1 LLQRGSEQ
9 KDLWGINLYPDQFG
23 SENWLEFDSMINL
36 RSSQNN
42 RTRWIDNPEIREK
55 IRKIVEKLVVV

>member
-1 LLQRGSEQ
+1 LIQRGSEQ

>member
-1 LLQRGSEQ
+1 MLQRGSEQ